1 MKTTLLATVAILGLA
16 GGAVIADRAQV
27 SLPQLARGWHPSA
40 DTQRSTEYAVSGKPE
55 VSTDGHATQLA
66 QGWHPSGDTS
76 RSTQYAASG
85 KPESQTDVRG
95 IQYSA
100 SGLSQAETN
109 QSSSA

>member
-1 MKTTLLATVAILGLA
+1 MKTTLLATVAVLGLA

-27 SLPQLARGWHPSA
+27 NLP
-40 DTQRSTEYAVSGKPE
+40 
-55 VSTDGHATQLA
+55 QLA

-76 RSTQYAASG
+76 RSAQYAASG